1 MTSLCPW
8 LGGAPVLATVVC
20 TDEEL
25 AVEVLVAKEVHAL
38 GAIDAPQV
46 PHSLRNGP
54 LPSTPPAPPAP
65 ATMCGGPHRQLA
77 QAPRRPADFGDPQET
92 ARWSITKIQAVQRGR
107 YE

>member
-1 MTSLCPW
+1 
-8 LGGAPVLATVVC
+8 
-20 TDEEL
+20 
-25 AVEVLVAKEVHAL
+25 
-38 GAIDAPQV
+38 V